1 MAKTP
6 RDTTNASDSTGAAP
20 RKPYKRKVTK
30 TEDVTSVARE
40 KPSRAS
46 RKASI
51 DSQASTETAKQTTKP
66 AKKRPSKIAERVS
79 KKALGESVVEPR
91 QASSE
96 TLMQPKRAAK
106 RVKASEGN
114 EVKKVRAKPKLIAV
128 DPNAALEAQKY
139 ENPIHSREALL
150 ALLAEVAEPL
160 NANQIA
166 RLIEIDS
173 HDQLDALHRRLRA
186 MERDGQL
193 MVNRKGAY
201 GIVERMH
208 LLKCRV
214 IGHRDG
220 YGFAKPIDD
229 PDHEDLFLSARQMD
243 KVFDG
248 DEVLAMITG
257 MDRRGRAEGKIVE
270 ILKRKRQRIVGRYE
284 SESGFGLVVPE
295 HARITHQIIIPPGC
309 DGGAKHGQVVSAEVT
324 DFPERGRPPKGR
336 VVEVLGDHLDP
347 GLEIEVAIR
356 SHDIPHEWPE
366 EVIDE
371 AGRLE
376 AEPLE
381 EDKAHRVDLRDLPF
395 VTIDGEDARDFDD
408 AVYCASRRGGGF
420 TLWVAIADV
429 SHYVKPGAP
438 LDEEAVVRGNS
449 VYFPE
454 RVVPMLPEALS
465 NGLCS
470 LKPHVDRLAMVCE
483 MAITR
488 AGSISSFE
496 FYEAIIH
503 SHARL
508 TYTAV
513 GEVLANGESDSVPR
527 ERYKDIAR
535 LHRLYGVLRKA
546 REERK
551 AIDFETIETRI
562 LFDENRKIAAIVPV
576 VRNDAHKIIEECML
590 AANVATASLF
600 EKHQV
605 PMLFRVHEGPSGERL
620 ANLRQFLDEMF
631 LQLGGGEK
639 PKPEHYHDLLERVKD
654 RDDASIIQTMMLRSL
669 SQAVYKPDN
678 AGHFGLN
685 YEAYLHFTSPIR
697 RYPDLLVHRGIRHLL
712 RNSDKAEHL
721 RRTQGAPKIPTQAIF
736 PYDLKAMVGMGEHC
750 SMTERRADD
759 ATRDVQLWLK
769 CEYLREHVGDVYS
782 GVIASVTGF
791 GLFVELRDL
800 YIEGLVHISSLPGDY
815 YRYEAAHQQLVGE
828 RSGKTF
834 RLGGKVTVQIA
845 RVDLDDKRI
854 DLELLK
860 TNIPDAPG
868 HARKA
873 RKTAARFDAPTKRK
887 ARGSRGPKGPGGKKV
902 AKGRRGK

>member
-1 MAKTP
+1 MAKTSP
-6 RDTTNASDSTGAAP
+6 ENNRDSGASTRKP
-20 RKPYKRKVTK
+20 RKRKAKPDEALNSPETTSVGSSAVSNS
-30 TEDVTSVARE
+30 EDV
-40 KPSRAS
+40 
-46 RKASI
+46 
-51 DSQASTETAKQTTKP
+51 
-66 AKKRPSKIAERVS
+66 
-79 KKALGESVVEPR
+79 R
-91 QASSE
+91 QAPALEKSAAKESGRAARRAKSVSARK
-96 TLMQPKRAAK
+96 PKRVAA
-106 RVKASEGN
+106 
-114 EVKKVRAKPKLIAV
+114 

-150 ALLAEVAEPL
+150 ALLADVAEPL

-257 MDRRGRAEGKIVE
+257 IDRRGRAEGKIVE
-270 ILKRKRQRIVGRYE
+270 ILKRKRQRIVGRFE
-284 SESGFGLVVPE
+284 SDSGFGLVVPE

-376 AEPLE
+376 AEPLD

-488 AGSISSFE
+488 TGNIKSFE

-513 GEVLANGESDSVPR
+513 GEVLENGESDKVPR

-576 VRNDAHKIIEECML
+576 LRNDAHKIIEECML

-600 EKHQV
+600 EKHEV
-605 PMLFRVHEGPSGERL
+605 PILFRVHEGPSGERL
-620 ANLRQFLDEMF
+620 ANLRQFLAEMF

-639 PKPEHYHDLLERVKD
+639 PKPEHYHDLLERIKD

-678 AGHFGLN
+678 QGHFGLN

-712 RNSDKAEHL
+712 RNSGKTEHL
-721 RRTQGAPKIPTQAIF
+721 RRVNGAPKIPTEAIF
-736 PYDLKAMVGMGEHC
+736 PYDLKAMVGLGEHC

-769 CEYLREHVGDVYS
+769 CEYLREHVGDIYS

-860 TNIPDAPG
+860 TNIPDAPS

-873 RKTAARFDAPTKRK
+873 LKKAARFDSPSKRK
-887 ARGSRGPKGPGGKKV
+887 SRGSKGPKRPGGQKV
-902 AKGRRGK
+902 AKGRRSKR

>member
-6 RDTTNASDSTGAAP
+6 RNKGAKSGTEQATS
-20 RKPYKRKVTK
+20 RRPYKRK
-30 TEDVTSVARE
+30 A
-40 KPSRAS
+40 
-46 RKASI
+46 
-51 DSQASTETAKQTTKP
+51 KP
-66 AKKRPSKIAERVS
+66 ASEKSAPKAYEAVEVS
-79 KKALGESVVEPR
+79 
-91 QASSE
+91 
-96 TLMQPKRAAK
+96 
-106 RVKASEGN
+106 
-114 EVKKVRAKPKLIAV
+114 V
-128 DPNAALEAQKY
+128 DPNAAREAQKY
-139 ENPIHSREALL
+139 DNPIHSREALI
-150 ALLAEVAEPL
+150 ALLTEVAEPL

-166 RLIEIDS
+166 RLIDIDS
-173 HDQLDALHRRLRA
+173 HEQMDALHRRLRA

-220 YGFAKPIDD
+220 YGFAKPLDD
-229 PDHEDLFLSARQMD
+229 PDHDDLFLSARQMD

-257 MDRRGRAEGKIVE
+257 IDRRGRAEGKIVE
-270 ILKRKRQRIVGRYE
+270 ILERKRQRIVGRYE
-284 SESGFGLVVPE
+284 SDSGFGLVVPE
-295 HARITHQIIIPPGC
+295 HARITHQIIIPAGC
-309 DGGAKHGQVVSAEVT
+309 QGNAKHGQVVTAEIT
-324 DFPERGRPPKGR
+324 DFPERGKPTKGR
-336 VVEVLGDHLDP
+336 IVEVLGDHLDP
-347 GLEIEVAIR
+347 GLEIEIAIR

-366 EVIDE
+366 EVINE
-371 AGRLE
+371 AGHLE
-376 AEPLE
+376 FEPLD
-381 EDKAHRVDLRDLPF
+381 EDKLHRVDLRALPF

-408 AVYCASRRGGGF
+408 AVYCMSRPGGGF

-429 SHYVKPGAP
+429 SHYVKPGSP

-488 AGSISSFE
+488 SGNIKSFD
-496 FYEAIIH
+496 FYEAVIH

-513 GEVLANGESDSVPR
+513 GEVLENGESENVPK

-535 LHRLYGVLRKA
+535 LHRLYKVLRAA
-546 REERK
+546 REARK

-562 LFDENRKIAAIVPV
+562 LFDEQRKIAAIVPV
-576 VRNDAHKIIEECML
+576 FRNDAHKIIEECML
-590 AANVATASLF
+590 AANVATANLF
-600 EKHQV
+600 EAHNL

-639 PKPEHYHDLLERVKD
+639 PTPEHYHDLLERVKD

-678 AGHFGLN
+678 HGHFGLN

-712 RNSDKAEHL
+712 RNGQSAQHL
-721 RRTQGAPKIPTQAIF
+721 RRVDQAPPIPKEQIF
-736 PYDLKAMVGMGEHC
+736 PYDLKAMLGLGEHC

-769 CEYLREHVGDVYS
+769 CEYLRERVGDVYS

-860 TNIPDAPG
+860 ANIPEAPSG
-868 HARKA
+868 ARRALK
-873 RKTAARFDAPTKRK
+873 KAARFDAPAKRK
-887 ARGSRGPKGPGGKKV
+887 ARGSKGPKRPGGKKV
-902 AKGRRGK
+902 AKGRRSKK